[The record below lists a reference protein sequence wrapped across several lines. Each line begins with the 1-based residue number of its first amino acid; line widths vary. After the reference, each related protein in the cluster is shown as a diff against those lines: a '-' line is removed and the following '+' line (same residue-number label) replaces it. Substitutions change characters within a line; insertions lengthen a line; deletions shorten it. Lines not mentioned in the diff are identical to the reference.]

1 MSPATTGGT
10 VGLVAMASL
19 PALMRKALAGPRAD
33 IALALAL
40 SVFAVLD
47 VLLSPEWR
55 GPAAVNVV
63 VVPATALSL
72 AWRRKRPLTVLAVVL
87 SGYVGLSLAFGATQS
102 WSFTF
107 IVVTALYSAVVYGSR
122 PLLAAALA
130 TVGVVAAYLTDPLV
144 HGFGDAVWGPSL
156 IVLTVGIGL
165 TGRAIRA
172 RTSALEH
179 RAEAL
184 DLEEQRR
191 AAAAAA
197 EERRRIARELHDI
210 ISHSLG
216 VVVLQAG
223 AAERVLDSD
232 PARARE
238 VLESIRATGQEA
250 IGEMGTLLGL
260 LNSSPGSSREPQPSL
275 ADLDGLVSR
284 MRDAGLSVELA
295 IEGQQRVLPAALELS
310 AFRVMQEGLTNSL
323 KHASA
328 THVRA
333 VLRYGEAELEVDV
346 SDDGVTAGN
355 GAGARRGL
363 AGTRERVEVF
373 GGKLE
378 AGPRPGGGWRLHA
391 TFPVLR

>member
-1 MSPATTGGT
+1 
-10 VGLVAMASL
+10 VV
-19 PALMRKALAGPRAD
+19 LA
-33 IALALAL
+33 
-40 SVFAVLD
+40 VFAASD

-63 VVPATALSL
+63 VVPALALSL
-72 AWRRKRPLTVLAVVL
+72 AWRRKRPLTVLAVVV

-107 IVVTALYSAVVYGSR
+107 IVITALYSAVVYGSR

-130 TVGVVAAYLTDPLV
+130 TVGVVLAYLTDPLV

-156 IVLTVGIGL
+156 IVLTVGVGL

-191 AAAAAA
+191 AAEAAAD
-197 EERRRIARELHDI
+197 ERRRIARELHDI

-223 AAERVLDSD
+223 AAERVLDRD

-250 IGEMGTLLGL
+250 IGEMGTLFGL
-260 LNSSPGSSREPQPSL
+260 LDSSPRSSREPQPSL

-310 AFRVMQEGLTNSL
+310 AFRVIQEGLTNSL
-323 KHASA
+323 KHARA

-333 VLRYGEAELEVDV
+333 VLRYGEAELLVDV
-346 SDDGVTAGN
+346 SDDGVAAGK
-355 GAGARRGL
+355 GAEGGRGL
-363 AGTRERVEVF
+363 LGMRERVDVF
-373 GGKLE
+373 GGRLE
-378 AGPRPGGGWRLHA
+378 AGPQPNGGWTLHA
-391 TFPVLR
+391 TFPLLR